1 MHRYKPVPVCIEF
14 SFFLQEFAV
23 NPIAN
28 GMSFNIQPA
37 VCVERE
43 FSGEGISLK
52 EISPRNVRGT
62 RHHREIAP
70 GEKCPDMQNHKSV
83 CVAS

>member
-1 MHRYKPVPVCIEF
+1 MATDIPMNCLDIAAVNDLVICCCKVKLHASASLHRILV
-14 SFFLQEFAV
+14 FLQEFAV

-43 FSGEGISLK
+43 FTGE
-52 EISPRNVRGT
+52 
-62 RHHREIAP
+62 
-70 GEKCPDMQNHKSV
+70 
-83 CVAS
+83 